1 MTHPLTIPDP
11 RTVVGVVLLVFG
23 GWLVLEGALMLSV
36 GQLAIAAGFLVSGWW
51 FRKCGAPAM
60 ASAGWQCWARFC
72 LVALPALFAV
82 YVLGYFVLMDRH
94 RPTSPAGAFVRFES
108 SFRWAPREQARAR
121 PTYQTPWGCVT
132 TWNILYQ
139 PMDRLWFQHFPRS
152 QQETE
157 ALRKMGYYR

>member
-1 MTHPLTIPDP
+1 
-11 RTVVGVVLLVFG
+11 
-23 GWLVLEGALMLSV
+23 MLSV
-36 GQLAIAAGFLVSGWW
+36 GQLAIAAVFLALGWW
-51 FRKCGAPAM
+51 FRKRGAA
-60 ASAGWQCWARFC
+60 ALTSAGMRHWARFC
-72 LVALPALFAV
+72 LVAIPVILAV
-82 YVLGYFVLMDRH
+82 YVAGYFALMDRY

-121 PTYQTPWGCVT
+121 PTYQTPWGSVT

-157 ALRKMGYYR
+157 ALRKLGYYR